1 MSYSNGILSGSTS
14 GGGKD
19 GKDGLPG
26 VGFKLTADGDFNMD
40 GKKLTNASAGS
51 NSSDAVVKSQ
61 LATKA
66 DKTMTENLDMN
77 GNSILNLKTP
87 TFDHDAS
94 TKAYA
99 DSKAFNGDMNL
110 EKITN
115 LGTPTDVYDAA
126 HKRYVDYEVS
136 KSLAKA
142 GGIMTGS
149 IAMSGQKISNL
160 GEPTLDDD
168 AATKAFVDKSHVT
181 ESGIQKN
188 EFLYLM
194 EDADES
200 SSENNIV
207 VEGIET
213 FPKTPHTLF
222 TKAYK
227 FTMGKSAKNQYIA
240 KIGFNL
246 YKVPE
251 GDYTFVV
258 EYFPPEDQEVAII
271 CLSTKINV
279 NKQIFKGFPGYWK
292 TIAQIQKNTNSP
304 PEYLM
309 VVIKCR
315 GDSSSPSSGTGWMIV
330 YGIKGTHNDVSSRV
344 LDTPSFID
352 GGEQIM
358 RVRLNMN
365 MKELFNLPDPTHAN
379 DAANKKYVDEAG
391 INSILNMATPAYIDT
406 YIKEYADCLY
416 SVERGLK
423 SEVVFSGSDRYV
435 ETLLDQTL
443 SLVDA
448 NQTVLQ
454 HKPTLSTAK
463 NAKRLFL
470 TFHGTDRMI
479 SNLDLNNDK
488 VSIFILFRLHY
499 FNGSDPNF
507 RNGLFGHDNGGWD
520 KFVCYTSSSSDR
532 KLVIG
537 GAEKD
542 GSEVHTGFNTTVSSS
557 DWKTKAN
564 ASELNKWCLLS
575 VHWDVGAGAG
585 GSSCWVNTKKI
596 KSFRARTSP
605 GSTQMTFGDL
615 NPNGLAPLEG
625 DVQLFLVYKGREMS
639 ERLILA
645 HHKMICE
652 RYEVDHETH
661 TF

>member
-51 NSSDAVVKSQ
+51 NSSDVVVKSQ

-87 TFDHDAS
+87 TFDHEAS

-222 TKAYK
+222 TKAINSRWEKVQRINTSLKSVSIFTK
-227 FTMGKSAKNQYIA
+227 FQKEITRLSWNISLQRIRKWQSFAFPQKSTSTSRFSRDFLVIGKPLPK
-240 KIGFNL
+240 
-246 YKVPE
+246 
-251 GDYTFVV
+251 
-258 EYFPPEDQEVAII
+258 
-271 CLSTKINV
+271 
-279 NKQIFKGFPGYWK
+279 
-292 TIAQIQKNTNSP
+292 IQKNTNSP

-391 INSILNMATPAYIDT
+391 IKLNS
-406 YIKEYADCLY
+406 
-416 SVERGLK
+416 
-423 SEVVFSGSDRYV
+423 
-435 ETLLDQTL
+435 
-443 SLVDA
+443 
-448 NQTVLQ
+448 
-454 HKPTLSTAK
+454 
-463 NAKRLFL
+463 
-470 TFHGTDRMI
+470 
-479 SNLDLNNDK
+479 
-488 VSIFILFRLHY
+488 
-499 FNGSDPNF
+499 
-507 RNGLFGHDNGGWD
+507 
-520 KFVCYTSSSSDR
+520 
-532 KLVIG
+532 
-537 GAEKD
+537 
-542 GSEVHTGFNTTVSSS
+542 
-557 DWKTKAN
+557 
-564 ASELNKWCLLS
+564 
-575 VHWDVGAGAG
+575 
-585 GSSCWVNTKKI
+585 
-596 KSFRARTSP
+596 
-605 GSTQMTFGDL
+605 
-615 NPNGLAPLEG
+615 
-625 DVQLFLVYKGREMS
+625 
-639 ERLILA
+639 
-645 HHKMICE
+645 
-652 RYEVDHETH
+652 
-661 TF
+661 

>member
-14 GGGKD
+14 GGGGKD

-51 NSSDAVVKSQ
+51 NSSDVVVKSQ

-87 TFDHDAS
+87 T
-94 TKAYA
+94 
-99 DSKAFNGDMNL
+99 
-110 EKITN
+110 
-115 LGTPTDVYDAA
+115 PTDVYDA
-126 HKRYVDYEVS
+126 
-136 KSLAKA
+136 LAKA
-142 GGIMTGS
+142 GGIMSGA

-227 FTMGKSAKNQYIA
+227 FTMGKNAKNQYIS

-246 YKVPE
+246 FKVPE

-292 TIAQIQKNTNSP
+292 SIAQIQKNTNSP
-304 PEYLM
+304 PEFLM

-406 YIKEYADCLY
+406 FIKEYADCLY

-423 SEVVFSGSDRYV
+423 SEVVFSGSDRFV
-435 ETLLDQTL
+435 ETLLDHTL

-454 HKPTLSTAK
+454 QQPTLSTAK

-479 SNLDLNNDK
+479 SNLDLNDGK
-488 VSIFILFRLHY
+488 VSIFILFRLHE
-499 FNGSDPNF
+499 FDGPSPSF

-520 KFVCYTSSSSDR
+520 KFVCFTSSSDR

-542 GSEVHTGFNTTVSSS
+542 GSEVFSGMNTTVSSS
-557 DWKTKAN
+557 DWQTEAN

-575 VHWDVGAGAG
+575 VHWDVSAGAG

-615 NPNGLAPLEG
+615 NPNGLAPLKG